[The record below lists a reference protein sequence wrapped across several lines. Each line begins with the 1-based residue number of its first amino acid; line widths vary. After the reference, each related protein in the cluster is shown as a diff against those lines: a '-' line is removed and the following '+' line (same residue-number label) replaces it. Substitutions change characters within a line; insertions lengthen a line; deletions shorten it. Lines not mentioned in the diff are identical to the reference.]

1 MIDPRH
7 PDYASTPVSA
17 DRARFHY
24 APSPLE
30 RAERLVTPAVTVV
43 TPFYNTSEIFHETA
57 ACLLGGHALVEIQAE
72 RGGFGERG
80 GRGERAWAGACGQS
94 LQNFEWIIV
103 NDGSTDPAALRVLEA
118 YRALA
123 KRDARVSVI
132 DHAKNHG
139 LPATRNTGWRAARGP
154 LVFFLDS
161 DDLIEPTT
169 LEKSAMHLMC
179 NPEFAFV
186 KGYSVGYGA
195 QEYLWSLGF
204 HSRGGMLDQNL
215 VTATTMVR
223 RSVLHAIG
231 GFDESIRRGMED
243 WEFWLRAAAHGHWG
257 DTIPE
262 YLDWYRRRDNQH
274 AAWDNIARE
283 DRRAQFLSRIRA
295 SHGHI
300 FEGNFP
306 GPERAWHMPFMY
318 PAGPMSDGG
327 RRMSD
332 EKARTSDIAHPIS
345 DTLLNPLV
353 KRSQRLLM
361 ILPWLRMGGAD
372 RFNLDLV
379 RYLTTRAAPTWDVTI
394 ATTLPGHPWLPEFS
408 SLTPDVFALD
418 HLARMP
424 QFPWILDHLIA
435 SRRPDVVMVSNS
447 QLGYFLLPYLRS
459 RHPETTFV
467 DFNHME
473 EPHWQ
478 NGGHPRTGAG
488 FQEQLD
494 LSIVVSGHLKLWM
507 CEEPRRADPE
517 RIEVCHINAD
527 STTFR
532 PDAAGRAEWRA
543 ELKIDDDT
551 PVILYAARLCA
562 QKQPMVFARTM
573 ELLVRGVGVPP
584 VGIGGTSFPA
594 RDLGGTGLPARDSA
608 DVATGAKALGAKR
621 TKPAAAGH
629 ENKEHGQA
637 SARHE
642 GREHGQDA
650 HATERKFVAL
660 IAGDGEYYSEL
671 ETFIKQRGLHSSVR
685 MLGAIP
691 AAKMPSLM
699 AAADIFFLPSQWEG
713 IALSIYEAMAAGLC
727 VVGADVG
734 GQAELVT
741 PTTGVLL
748 RFLKRSGEHEAVTYA
763 STLSAL
769 IADPERIFT
778 IGAAARARIREHFEL
793 DSMGTRMLAH
803 FAKAQR
809 LSRQKPR
816 QAISEGFARELA
828 LQGMEMMRVQELA
841 DDLWPYRQKYL
852 DLVRGTGVPPVGYGD
867 SPEDNARNSEAAHVL
882 TRLERSRTWRAIQMV
897 KSSPPYK
904 LLARARFGADWQL
917 VDPKEPPAVR
927 LARLRSSRAYRI
939 AHMLSG
945 SID

>member
-7 PDYASTPVSA
+7 PNYDSTPVSS
-17 DRARFHY
+17 DRARYYY

-30 RAERLVTPAVTVV
+30 RGVQRVTPAVTVV

-57 ACLLGGHALVEIQAE
+57 ACLLGGPALVGIQQE
-72 RGGFGERG
+72 RGGCGETP
-80 GRGERAWAGACGQS
+80 WVNACGQS

-103 NDGSTDPAALRVLEA
+103 NDGSTDPDALRVLEA

-123 KRDARVSVI
+123 NRDSRVSVI

-169 LEKSAMHLMC
+169 LEKSALHLTC

-186 KGYSVGYGA
+186 KGYSVGFGA
-195 QEYLWSLGF
+195 QEYLWSQGF
-204 HSRGGMLDQNL
+204 HSRGGMLNQNL

-283 DRRAQFLSRIRA
+283 DKRTQFLSRIRA

-306 GPERAWHMPFMY
+306 VPERSWHMPFMY
-318 PAGPMSDGG
+318 PGDPM
-327 RRMSD
+327 
-332 EKARTSDIAHPIS
+332 ARGNVAKFELAHPTS
-345 DTLLNPLV
+345 ETLLNPLV
-353 KRSQRLLM
+353 KRSPRLLM

-372 RFNLDLV
+372 RFNLDLA
-379 RYLTTRAAPTWDVTI
+379 RYLTTRAAPTWEVTI

-408 SLTPDVFALD
+408 ALTPDVFALD

-424 QFPWILDHLIA
+424 QFPRMLDHLIA

-447 QLGYFLLPYLRS
+447 QLGYFLVPYLRS

-494 LSIVVSGHLKLWM
+494 LSIVVSGHLKGWM

-527 STTFR
+527 SATFR
-532 PDAAGRAEWRA
+532 PDGAGRAEWRA
-543 ELKIDDDT
+543 ELEIDEGT

-573 ELLVRGVGVPP
+573 EMLVRDAGIPP
-584 VGIGGTSFPA
+584 FDTRSTNSTRNPVETSAPA
-594 RDLGGTGLPARDSA
+594 QTP
-608 DVATGAKALGAKR
+608 GAKR
-621 TKPAAAGH
+621 S
-629 ENKEHGQA
+629 EHGRGRP
-637 SARHE
+637 RHP
-642 GREHGQDA
+642 Q
-650 HATERKFVAL
+650 KFVAFV
-660 IAGDGEYYSEL
+660 AGDGEYYAQL
-671 ETFIKQRGLHSSVR
+671 EAFIKDRGLQPNVR
-685 MLGAIP
+685 MLGSIP
-691 AAKMPSLM
+691 VARMPSLM

-734 GQAELVT
+734 GQSELVT
-741 PTTGVLL
+741 AETGVLL
-748 RFLKRSGEHEAVTYA
+748 KFSKRSEAGEAAAYA
-763 STLSAL
+763 TTLNAL
-769 IADPERIFT
+769 IAHPDQIAA

-809 LSRQKPR
+809 LSREKPR
-816 QAISEGFARELA
+816 QTISEGFARELA
-828 LQGMEMMRVQELA
+828 LQGMEMMRIQELA
-841 DDLWPYRQKYL
+841 EELWPYRQKYFEL
-852 DLVRGTGVPPVGYGD
+852 LRGTGDPPSGSGD
-867 SPEDNARNSEAAHVL
+867 SALDGARNAEAADVL
-882 TRLERSRTWRAIQMV
+882 ARLEQSRPWRAIQMV
-897 KSSPPYK
+897 KESPPYR
-904 LLARARFGADWQL
+904 LLARARFGAGWQL

-927 LARLRSSRAYRI
+927 LARIRRSRAYRI
-939 AHMLSG
+939 ARILG
-945 SID
+945 GTGN

>member
-7 PDYASTPVSA
+7 PNYESTPVSA

-30 RAERLVTPAVTVV
+30 RGERRVTPAVSVI
-43 TPFYNTSEIFHETA
+43 TPFYNTGEIFHETA
-57 ACLLGGHALVEIQAE
+57 ACLLGGHALAVVKDE
-72 RGGFGERG
+72 REGLGERG
-80 GRGERAWAGACGQS
+80 GRGKSRWANTCGQS

-103 NDGSTDPAALRVLEA
+103 NDGSNDSDALRVLDE
-118 YRALA
+118 YRELA
-123 KRDARVSVI
+123 ARDGRVRII

-139 LPATRNTGWRAARGP
+139 LPGARNTGWRAARGP

-169 LEKSAMHLMC
+169 LEKSAMHLAC

-186 KGYSVGYGA
+186 KGYSVGFGA
-195 QEYLWSLGF
+195 QEYLWSHGF

-223 RSVLHAIG
+223 RSVLHALG

-243 WEFWLRAAAHGHWG
+243 WEFWLRAAALGHWG
-257 DTIPE
+257 ETIPE

-283 DRRAQFLSRIRA
+283 DKRTQFLSRIRA

-300 FEGNFP
+300 FEGEFP

-318 PAGPMSDGG
+318 PGNPMSDGG
-327 RRMSD
+327 SRVSD
-332 EKARTSDIAHPIS
+332 VNAWTSDATQPTSDI
-345 DTLLNPLV
+345 LLNPLV

-379 RYLTTRAAPTWDVTI
+379 RYLTTRAAPTWEVTI
-394 ATTLPGHPWLPEFS
+394 ATTLSGHPWMPEFS
-408 SLTPDVFALD
+408 ALTPDVFALD

-424 QFPWILDHLIA
+424 QYPRMLDHLIA

-447 QLGYFLLPYLRS
+447 QLGYFLVPYLRS

-478 NGGHPRTGAG
+478 NGGHPRTGSG
-488 FQEQLD
+488 YQEQLD
-494 LSIVVSGHLKLWM
+494 LSIVVSGHLKRWM
-507 CEEPRRADPE
+507 CEQPRRADPE

-543 ELKIDDDT
+543 ELEIDDDT

-562 QKQPMVFARTM
+562 QKQPMVFGRTM
-573 ELLVRGVGVPP
+573 ELM
-584 VGIGGTSFPA
+584 A
-594 RDLGGTGLPARDSA
+594 RGTGLPTLDSA
-608 DVATGAKALGAKR
+608 GIAASMKALGAKR
-621 TKPAAAGH
+621 P
-629 ENKEHGQA
+629 EHGPE
-637 SARHE
+637 SPCH
-642 GREHGQDA
+642 GR
-650 HATERKFVAL
+650 RKFIAL
-660 IAGDGEYYSEL
+660 VAGDGEYYGEL
-671 ETFIKQRGLHSSVR
+671 ETFIKEHGLHSSVR
-685 MLGAIP
+685 MLGSIP
-691 AAKMPSLM
+691 AVKMPSLM

-741 PTTGVLL
+741 QETGVLL
-748 RFLKRSGEHEAVTYA
+748 RFPKRSGELEAAEYA
-763 STLSAL
+763 STLGAL
-769 IADPERIFT
+769 IARPERIAT

-793 DSMGTRMLAH
+793 DSMGARMLAH
-803 FAKAQR
+803 FAKARR
-809 LSRQKPR
+809 LSREKPR
-816 QAISEGFARELA
+816 QTISEGFARELA

-841 DDLWPYRQKYL
+841 EDLWPFRQKYF
-852 DLVRGTGVPPVGYGD
+852 DLVSSGNAAA
-867 SPEDNARNSEAAHVL
+867 SAEDAARNAEAADVL
-882 TRLERSRTWRAIQMV
+882 ARLERSRSWRAIQV
-897 KSSPPYK
+897 IKESPPYR

-917 VDPKEPPAVR
+917 VDPKEPAAVR
-927 LARLRSSRAYRI
+927 LSRIQRSRAYQAAVIVEKLDPR
-939 AHMLSG
+939 HVYRSFKRG
-945 SID
+945 S